1 MKSLIGIV
9 NCRSRQ
15 STWANAIR
23 ETWMKQI
30 PSDKADLK
38 FFVGRGE
45 GEVPSDTVVLDCPD
59 DYQSLPSK
67 IRCMAKYT
75 YDLGTYDYL
84 MKLDDDV
91 VVRPNDLLASGYD
104 TYPYSG
110 RANRRPTERKPYW
123 VPMGF
128 AYWMSRECMKIV
140 SESELPNNNDDER
153 WVAENLHSH
162 GINLTAEGRYHLYQG
177 GLKDVKPKIHR
188 PLRIQRINQQRE
200 MMKHGFAWCMFF
212 ESGHNP
218 PRIPLEKKLTEFH
231 TVFQEYGE
239 PRKQQ

>member
-75 YDLGTYDYL
+75 YD
-84 MKLDDDV
+84 
-91 VVRPNDLLASGYD
+91 
-104 TYPYSG
+104 
-110 RANRRPTERKPYW
+110 
-123 VPMGF
+123 
-128 AYWMSRECMKIV
+128 
-140 SESELPNNNDDER
+140 R
-153 WVAENLHSH
+153 WA
-162 GINLTAEGRYHLYQG
+162 
-177 GLKDVKPKIHR
+177 
-188 PLRIQRINQQRE
+188 
-200 MMKHGFAWCMFF
+200 
-212 ESGHNP
+212 
-218 PRIPLEKKLTEFH
+218 
-231 TVFQEYGE
+231 
-239 PRKQQ
+239 